1 MVYKLLLSLKPLVV
15 EVLRLMLKSTDGLK
29 SIGN

>member
-1 MVYKLLLSLKPLVV
+1 MLYKLLLSLKLLMV
-15 EVLRLMLKSTDGLK
+15 EALRLMLKSADGLK